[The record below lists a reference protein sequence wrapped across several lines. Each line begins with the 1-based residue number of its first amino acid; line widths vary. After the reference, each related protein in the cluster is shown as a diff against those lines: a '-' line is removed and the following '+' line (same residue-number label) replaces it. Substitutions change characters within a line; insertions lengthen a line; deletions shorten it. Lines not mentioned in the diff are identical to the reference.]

1 MSGENA
7 PAIAVAS
14 LYKPNLV
21 TRQTGRA
28 VRDGIERLMA
38 ERDETIAVIDFRDVA
53 VIDFSC
59 ADEVVA
65 KLVMGPDGETADP
78 VPRFVLVRGIRE
90 HHLDPVEGALRRRGL
105 AVSAERI
112 GGEPVLLGEVEPEAV
127 AAWRM
132 LTACGRIRTDE
143 LAHRLGVD
151 PGACASLLAGLLR
164 RRLVRRDGDAFE
176 SLSFSASA
184 ARNPSVRTSRA
195 KG

>member
-1 MSGENA
+1 MSGEST

-14 LYKPNLV
+14 LYQPNLV

-28 VRDGIERLMA
+28 VRDGIERLMS
-38 ERDETIAVIDFRDVA
+38 ERGDTIAVIDFRDVA

-65 KLVMGPDGETADP
+65 KLVMGPEGGTGDS

-132 LTACGRIRTDE
+132 LSACGRIHTGE
-143 LAHRLGVD
+143 LARRLGLD
-151 PGACASLLAGLLR
+151 TGSCASLLAGLLR

-184 ARNPSVRTSRA
+184 VRRSSDRA
-195 KG
+195 PRANG